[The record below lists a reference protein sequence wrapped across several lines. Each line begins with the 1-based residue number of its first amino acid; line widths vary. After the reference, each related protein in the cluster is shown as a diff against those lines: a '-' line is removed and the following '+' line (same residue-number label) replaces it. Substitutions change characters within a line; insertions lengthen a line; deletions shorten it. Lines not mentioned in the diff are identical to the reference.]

1 MPNAALSAAVARV
14 GGAIARLA
22 EPGPAETDG
31 RLLGLF
37 VQTRDEAA
45 FRELVRRLGPMVL
58 GVCRRVA
65 GDDHLAED
73 AFQAAFLVLAR
84 RAADVVPREA
94 VRGWLHGVAVRTA
107 QKARAMSA
115 RRRARELP
123 VPAVPDR
130 PAAEPVAADPDA
142 LRVLD
147 EEVGRLPDHLR
158 AAVALCELEGISRR
172 DAAARLG
179 VPEGTLSSRLA
190 KARAVLAGRLRGRG
204 VALTAAALGAALGRS
219 ASAVVPPGLL
229 NRTAAISTSPGPV
242 PPSVAAL
249 TNGVFRTMFLHKLKL
264 AATAS
269 LVLALAGV
277 FTGLSGLFAQDP
289 PNPPPPP
296 GVVPVQVK
304 PANDKEPGPAAKPPA
319 PGGLLLVRADTS
331 YGAADGRY
339 QVLTPD
345 GKTVSEFTAPEG
357 THGGGQACFSPD
369 GTRVAFAVTLPSS
382 AGRAG
387 GPPTWPF
394 KVIVRMPGK
403 PEAGKGWTIHADWL
417 NLCWTADG
425 KRVIVSKNSFARGT
439 NVETVLLDPETGKTE
454 PLDVP
459 TGTVV
464 LDAARDGK
472 TFLVAQPSEKKMKL
486 GLVEAGDLA
495 VRELAEVSHWP
506 MGNIAGRLS
515 PDGTRVLFT
524 AADPARKNALKWGM
538 SHRPYLL
545 DMKTKKVEPLP
556 DFPEN
561 GVARG
566 VAWSPDG
573 KQVAYTWDQLH
584 EEVLKR
590 DTITVAS
597 TTIDTEAFLV
607 IADADGKNSR
617 KIASAKSKYAMGM
630 IFGTIDWR

>member
-1 MPNAALSAAVARV
+1 
-14 GGAIARLA
+14 
-22 EPGPAETDG
+22 
-31 RLLGLF
+31 
-37 VQTRDEAA
+37 
-45 FRELVRRLGPMVL
+45 
-58 GVCRRVA
+58 
-65 GDDHLAED
+65 
-73 AFQAAFLVLAR
+73 
-84 RAADVVPREA
+84 
-94 VRGWLHGVAVRTA
+94 
-107 QKARAMSA
+107 
-115 RRRARELP
+115 
-123 VPAVPDR
+123 
-130 PAAEPVAADPDA
+130 
-142 LRVLD
+142 
-147 EEVGRLPDHLR
+147 
-158 AAVALCELEGISRR
+158 
-172 DAAARLG
+172 
-179 VPEGTLSSRLA
+179 
-190 KARAVLAGRLRGRG
+190 
-204 VALTAAALGAALGRS
+204 
-219 ASAVVPPGLL
+219 
-229 NRTAAISTSPGPV
+229 
-242 PPSVAAL
+242 
-249 TNGVFRTMFLHKLKL
+249 
-264 AATAS
+264 
-269 LVLALAGV
+269 
-277 FTGLSGLFAQDP
+277 
-289 PNPPPPP
+289 
-296 GVVPVQVK
+296 
-304 PANDKEPGPAAKPPA
+304 
-319 PGGLLLVRADTS
+319 
-331 YGAADGRY
+331 
-339 QVLTPD
+339 
-345 GKTVSEFTAPEG
+345 VSEFTAPEG